1 MLDPAAIPH
10 QRRSVLVI
18 APHPD
23 DETLGCGGLIAL
35 GRQQSRFFIVF
46 VTDGSASHP
55 RSMKWPRPR
64 LARCREKEAAEAL
77 RRLGAGGAHRRF
89 LRLIDAAMPMPDTPA
104 WDVAL
109 RNLVT
114 IIVEFQPDVALLPWR
129 RDPHC
134 DHRASWQLAHT
145 ALQLAKIYPL
155 TLEYAVWLEEL
166 GAPADYPRP
175 EEASRVVYDISEVL
189 PAKQAAIAAHVSQT
203 TPLITDDP
211 NGFRLTPATLA
222 RLIRPTETYW
232 WVHDG
237 TN

>member
-1 MLDPAAIPH
+1 MLNPAAIPH
-10 QRRSVLVI
+10 QRQSVLVI

-35 GRQQSRFFIVF
+35 GRQQSRFSIVF

-55 RSMKWPRPR
+55 RSIEWPRSR

-77 RRLGAGGAHRRF
+77 RRLGAEDASQRF
-89 LRLIDAAMPMPDTPA
+89 LGLIDAAMPEPDTPA

-109 RNLVT
+109 RSLVT

-134 DHRASWQLAHT
+134 DHRASWQLANS
-145 ALQLAKIYPL
+145 ALHLARIHPL
-155 TLEYAVWLEEL
+155 TLEYAIWLDEF
-166 GAPADYPRP
+166 GAPEDYPRP
-175 EEASRVVYDISEVL
+175 EEASRVVYDISGVL
-189 PAKQAAIAAHVSQT
+189 SAKQAAIAAHASQT

-211 NGFRLTPATLA
+211 NGFRLTPATLD

-232 WVHDG
+232 WVHDAK
-237 TN
+237 N